1 MAGGAPSSK
10 HYLVQP
16 EIIYNLWYNTAFL
29 DPPTLL
35 PLSCSHYSQFSLSP
49 KAGVLI
55 GTLPTEAHGVSGTLY
70 VHDDVTLVIEQFT
83 YDGYAPG
90 EPIGRLECPKARLIP
105 PSAPS
110 PLDSRSGPPAAYPYF
125 YTKGNVPSNTGGG
138 IKM

>member
-90 EPIGRLECPKARLIP
+90 EPILCMHANWETPTVRLLVG
-105 PSAPS
+105 
-110 PLDSRSGPPAAYPYF
+110 SRHSLCPPAAYPYF
-125 YTKGNVPSNTGGG
+125 YTKGNAPSNTGGG